1 MTCVFDNPEEFAKTA
16 LAGFASAHSR
26 NVWLVNGGV
35 VRSTAVPEGKVAV
48 VVGGGSGH
56 YPAFAGFVGPG
67 LADGAVAGDI
77 FASPST
83 HLAVNVCRKAHHGGG
98 VLLGFGKYAG
108 DVFNFGLAAERLNS
122 EGIDTRLLPVTDD
135 VASAPPE
142 KANERRGVA
151 GNLAVF
157 KIAGAAA
164 EAGMNLDEVERI
176 ARKANQNTVS
186 FGVAFSGCTLPGAGE
201 PLFTV
206 PPQRIG
212 VGLGIHG
219 EPGISE
225 IDLKPAN
232 ELAKMLV
239 DKLIIE
245 KPGWSD
251 GRVAVILNGLGST
264 KHEEL
269 FVLWHGVET
278 WLRRAGLLPI
288 EPEVGEYVTSL
299 DMAGCSLTLT
309 WLDDELEKLW
319 RAPSDAPVLRR
330 GAIIPARS
338 VPRPLDTEET
348 PEFGPASAVSKEDG
362 ERIAGVLAKI
372 AAALRDA
379 EPELGRIDA
388 LAGDGDHGQG
398 MTRGSSAAA
407 EAARQAAAAGAG
419 AASVLAA
426 AGNAWADRAGG
437 ASGALWGLALRT
449 WSTRLS
455 DESELTGEA
464 VAKGAQAGLEAI
476 VRLGGAKIGDK
487 TLVDAFAPFVSSLN
501 EGIAGG
507 KPLSEAWASAAE
519 AATKAAEATAQ
530 LTPKLGRA
538 RSHTQR
544 SLGHPDAGAVSLALI
559 ARVVGEAIRE

>member
-1 MTCVFDNPEEFAKTA
+1 MTRVFDNPEEFAKTA
-16 LAGFASAHSR
+16 LAGFAAVHSR

-35 VRSTAVPEGKVAV
+35 VRSTDVPKGKVAL

-98 VLLGFGKYAG
+98 VLLSFGKYAG
-108 DVFNFGLAAERLNS
+108 DVFNFGLAAERLIS
-122 EGIDTRLLPVTDD
+122 EGIDVRLLLVTDD

-142 KANERRGVA
+142 KASERRGVA
-151 GNLAVF
+151 GDLSVF

-164 EAGMNLDEVERI
+164 EAGMNLDEVERV
-176 ARKANQNTVS
+176 AKKANQNTVS
-186 FGVAFSGCTLPGAGE
+186 FGVAFSGCTLPGARE

-225 IDLKPAN
+225 IDQIPAS

-239 DKLIIE
+239 EKLAVE
-245 KPGWSD
+245 KPGGSD
-251 GRVAVILNGLGST
+251 GRVAVILNGLGNT
-264 KHEEL
+264 KYEEL
-269 FVLWHGVET
+269 FVLWASVEAE
-278 WLRRAGLLPI
+278 LKKAGLTPI

-309 WLDDELEKLW
+309 WLDDELEALW

-330 GAIIPARS
+330 GTILPTRPIPS
-338 VPRPLDTEET
+338 PPDDEERF
-348 PEFGPASAVSKEDG
+348 EFGPASAVSKEDG
-362 ERIAGVLAKI
+362 KRIADVLAKV
-372 AAALRDA
+372 AAALREA

-388 LAGDGDHGQG
+388 RAGDGDHGQG
-398 MTRGSSAAA
+398 MTRGSAAA
-407 EAARQAAAAGAG
+407 SEAAQKAVAAGAG
-419 AASVLAA
+419 AASVLASA
-426 AGNAWADRAGG
+426 ANAWADRAGG

-449 WSTRLS
+449 WSTQLS
-455 DESELTGEA
+455 DRDGLTAEA
-464 VAKGAQAGLEAI
+464 IAKGAQAGLDAVI
-476 VRLGGAKIGDK
+476 RLGGAKPGDK
-487 TLVDAFAPFVSSLN
+487 TLVAAYQPFATSLK
-501 EGIAGG
+501 EGVAQG
-507 KPLSEAWASAAE
+507 KPLAEAWALAAN
-519 AATKAAEATAQ
+519 AATQAAEATAQ
-530 LTPKLGRA
+530 LTPRLGRA
-538 RSHTQR
+538 KSHTQR
-544 SLGHPDAGAVSLALI
+544 SLGHPDAGAISLALI
-559 ARVVGEAIRE
+559 ARTVAEAIEE